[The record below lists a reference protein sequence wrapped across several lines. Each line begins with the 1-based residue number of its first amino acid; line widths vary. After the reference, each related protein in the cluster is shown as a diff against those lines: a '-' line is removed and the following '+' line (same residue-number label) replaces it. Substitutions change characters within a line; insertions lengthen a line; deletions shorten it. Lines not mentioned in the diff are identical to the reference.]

1 MDLDRDL
8 ILISDLRFLQR
19 EKFSDG
25 DIIFINYDGHNE
37 ALLLALMD
45 VKLRVKEISI
55 VILYHFNKMYT
66 FIEEMVFFNIT
77 KFIISSLN

>member
-66 FIEEMVFFNIT
+66 FIEEMVFF
-77 KFIISSLN
+77 

>member
-66 FIEEMVFFNIT
+66 FIEEMVFLILQ
-77 KFIISSLN
+77 SSL